1 MGDLEQKDTTL
12 LQLNTGKSEEG
23 LRILA
28 RIISRH
34 LEEESGDRDQDLLK
48 SKLPSV
54 LKKQKD
60 EKKSY
65 G

>member
-1 MGDLEQKDTTL
+1 MGDLEEKDTTL
-12 LQLNTGKSEEG
+12 TQPDTGKSEEG

-34 LEEESGDRDQDLLK
+34 LEEGSVDRDQELLK
-48 SKLPSV
+48 RKLTIVPET
-54 LKKQKD
+54 QKD
-60 EKKSY
+60 EKQTY

>member
-1 MGDLEQKDTTL
+1 MVDLKKRATILTEPETCRH
-12 LQLNTGKSEEG
+12 EEG

-34 LEEESGDRDQDLLK
+34 LEEESVDRNQELLK
-48 SKLPSV
+48 RKLTIVPET
-54 LKKQKD
+54 QKD
-60 EKKSY
+60 EKQTY